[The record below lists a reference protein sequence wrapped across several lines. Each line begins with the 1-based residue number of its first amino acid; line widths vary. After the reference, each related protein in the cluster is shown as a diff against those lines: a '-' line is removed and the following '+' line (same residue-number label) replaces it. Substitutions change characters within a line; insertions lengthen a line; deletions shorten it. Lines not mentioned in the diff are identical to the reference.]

1 MSNEIDPGR
10 ESSSSGVNLLPTF
23 LGVAIALLVCA
34 TVLIIGLAG
43 RSTGGLKIPA
53 GYNVVKVQ
61 EFTFG
66 FKLPSTTLP
75 AGNNLF
81 VDDNTATIP
90 HEFVIF
96 KTDDPGD
103 HLPLEA
109 DKTVKEDAPGLEAV
123 VDSGSDIP
131 PGQTRLLAADLEP
144 GHYVLVCNLPGHY
157 QGGMH
162 VDITVK

>member
-1 MSNEIDPGR
+1 MTNEGVPGR
-10 ESSSSGVNLLPTF
+10 SSGANLLPTF

-43 RSTGGLKIPA
+43 RSTGGLDIPA
-53 GYNVVKVQ
+53 GYNVVKLD
-61 EFTFG
+61 EFTYG
-66 FKLPSTTLP
+66 FKLATLTLP

-81 VDDNTATIP
+81 VDHNTATIP

-96 KTDDPGD
+96 KTDDPAD
-103 HLPLEA
+103 HLPLET
-109 DKTVKEDAPGLEAV
+109 DKTVEEDAPGLETV

-131 PGQTRLLAADLEP
+131 SGQTRLLSADLEP

-157 QGGMH
+157 QGGMR